1 MLQIMTHPLFEM
13 WIYSDNKADV
23 VCEDFFS
30 MVGLIYLE
38 IASNR
43 YEERWKLAVHMS
55 LEFR

>member
-43 YEERWKLAVHMS
+43 YEER
-55 LEFR
+55 